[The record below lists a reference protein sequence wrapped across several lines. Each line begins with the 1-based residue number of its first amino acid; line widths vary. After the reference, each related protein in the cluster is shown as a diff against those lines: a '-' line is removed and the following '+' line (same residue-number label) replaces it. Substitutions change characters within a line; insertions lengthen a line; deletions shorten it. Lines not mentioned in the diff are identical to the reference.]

1 MIDEIKSIE
10 KNESSINIEIN
21 ELINLKE
28 E

>member
-10 KNESSINIEIN
+10 KEESSINIEIN